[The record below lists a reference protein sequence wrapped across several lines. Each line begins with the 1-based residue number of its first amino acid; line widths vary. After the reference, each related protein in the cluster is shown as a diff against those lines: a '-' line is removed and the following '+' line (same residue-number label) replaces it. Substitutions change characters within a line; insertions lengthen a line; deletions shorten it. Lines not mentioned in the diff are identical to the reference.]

1 LGLKRIFVW
10 IFYTVL
16 IGFLTLLTQVGGVI
30 FIVSL
35 VLNQFVQLPK
45 LRRFKLL
52 ILFVSLYLL
61 TTFLIIPPL
70 AKLGGR
76 VPLPYFQKT
85 LQPLSYWTCILN
97 RHYVKLELKETAS
110 NISDAMAQ
118 QYPGTVLMYLEAS
131 FPFIDGYPLLPHLS
145 HNDGKKLDICFF
157 YLSPSGEQI
166 KGHPSPIGYGVF
178 EGPQKGETQMPQWC
192 ANSGY
197 WQYSVMEKVI
207 PQWNKSK
214 FVFDKERTKAL
225 INFIVRDPSIRS
237 MYIEPHLKER
247 LGLMHPKILFHGCFA
262 VRHDDHIHINLK

>member
-1 LGLKRIFVW
+1 MKRISLW
-10 IFYTVL
+10 IFYLVL
-16 IGFLTLLTQVGGVI
+16 MGFLTLLTQVGGLI

-35 VLNQFVQLPK
+35 ILNQWVRFPK
-45 LRRFKLL
+45 LGRLKLL
-52 ILFVSLYLL
+52 VLFVTLYLS

-70 AKLGGR
+70 ARLSGR

-85 LQPLSYWTCILN
+85 LQPLSIWTCILN
-97 RHYVKLELKETAS
+97 RHYVKVELKKTVS
-110 NISDAMAQ
+110 NIAEAMAEK
-118 QYPGTVLMYLEAS
+118 YPGTVLMYLEAS

-157 YLSPSGEQI
+157 YQSPDGKQI

-178 EGPQKGETQMPQWC
+178 EGPRKGETQMPQWC

-197 WQYSVMEKVI
+197 WQYSAMEKII

-214 FVFDKERTKAL
+214 FVFDKERTKTL
-225 INFIVRDPSIRS
+225 INLIVANPLIRS

-247 LGLMHPKILFHGCFA
+247 LGLSDPKIHFHGCFA
-262 VRHDDHIHINLK
+262 VRHDDHIHINLR